1 MQDLFRTSRYEA
13 NPTML
18 SRKCSHRQFQLTFF
32 KKITANVRDLFKAYN
47 ISCLGIVALPKYPYE
62 EECVGQ
68 WFKLTK
74 EEEEE
79 NDEEKKIVQVIN
91 IKIHKKEIIEYPP
104 QSDTMFPN
112 RLPGSNYELFFHGTD
127 HSSAKSI
134 LEDGISLSKGAP
146 NQDFSSNWGFYLS
159 KNIEEALNWA
169 RHRYSKPAV
178 LVFKINI
185 DALTQGLDLQA
196 DEKQWENT
204 VSSCRSGQN
213 KKFLKNMR
221 ERFEFIE
228 GPMASVSRN
237 RNRHLTHPRMKENS
251 YQLCIL
257 SKNLAEKF
265 DTCLHSLVFYA
276 KME

>member
-1 MQDLFRTSRYEA
+1 MQDLFRTSRYGA
-13 NPTML
+13 NPTMF

-32 KKITANVRDLFKAYN
+32 KKTTANVCDLFKAYN

-74 EEEEE
+74 EEEE

-91 IKIHKKEIIEYPP
+91 ITITEIIEYPP

-112 RLPGSNYELFFHGTD
+112 ELRDSNHELFFHGTD

-134 LEDGISLSKGAP
+134 LEDGISLGKGAL
-146 NQDFSSNWGFYLS
+146 NQDFSSGWGFYLS
-159 KNIEEALNWA
+159 KSIEEALNWA
-169 RHRYSKPAV
+169 RKRSKNSKLAV
-178 LVFKINI
+178 LVFKINT
-185 DALTQGLDLQA
+185 DALNQGLDLQ
-196 DEKQWENT
+196 DNVKEWKNT

-213 KKFLKNMR
+213 KKFVNHMLETYK
-221 ERFEFIE
+221 FVE
-228 GPMASVSRN
+228 GPMASFSKKRFKESIK
-237 RNRHLTHPRMKENS
+237 HPRMKESS

-257 SKNLAEKF
+257 SVDLAEKF
-265 DTCLHSLVFYA
+265 YTCLHSLVFYA
-276 KME
+276 KLD